1 MIDYTA
7 IIITAIIM
15 ISLIVITK
23 IVVSSDKEN
32 KVRFRHN
39 KNLKDKKSNAT
50 FEIDSISKKHSN
62 KKNK

>member
-39 KNLKDKKSNAT
+39 KNLKDK
-50 FEIDSISKKHSN
+50 
-62 KKNK
+62 